1 MNLRIRNVAAIALI
15 FSVIVATPGTARA
28 APNDAVIKNQSFS
41 YTYLTVCKDLISDTQ
56 CGRTVGFLYPGQD
69 SLSKYGWRDTD
80 AIYCGQGWWCQID
93 SNTFRGSG
101 TGWNSR
107 LIKVPGCFGCTM
119 YVYLYPD
126 HG

>member
-1 MNLRIRNVAAIALI
+1 MKRIMRIVVLI
-15 FSVIVATPGTARA
+15 VTLMATPSTAHA
-28 APNDAVIKNQSFS
+28 VTNDAVIKNQSFS
-41 YTYLTVCKDLISDTQ
+41 YTYLTICKDLISDTQ
-56 CGRTVGFLYPGQD
+56 CGRTVGYLYPGQN
-69 SLSKYGWRDTD
+69 SLSKYGWPDTD

-107 LIKVPGCFGCTM
+107 LIKVQGCWGCTI